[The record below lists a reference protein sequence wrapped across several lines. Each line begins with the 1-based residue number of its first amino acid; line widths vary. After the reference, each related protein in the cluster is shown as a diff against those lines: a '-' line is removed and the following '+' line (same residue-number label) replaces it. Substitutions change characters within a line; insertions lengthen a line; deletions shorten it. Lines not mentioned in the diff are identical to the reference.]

1 MFLTNQD
8 AVDLVAFRHDLHRRP
23 EISGEES
30 ETARAVTQF
39 LKASAP
45 DRIVTECLACRLQ
58 FTQMQAKP
66 VVHPVELLAD
76 AYRAEAAPGKAKTVA
91 AACGNA

>member
-1 MFLTNQD
+1 MGFKTNFHAASLAMGRGLIDRIAD
-8 AVDLVAFRHDLHRRP
+8 A
-23 EISGEES
+23 
-30 ETARAVTQF
+30 
-39 LKASAP
+39 AP

-76 AYRAEAAPGKAKTVA
+76 AYRAEAAPGKANDRNS
-91 AACGNA
+91 GLRQRLSP